1 MKLTILT
8 LAIIMTIACA
18 MADVVSK
25 EMTRFASDY
34 TLKTSFFEDTSAYNY
49 TEVTAKIILKH
60 TQGEV
65 SRQF

>member
-34 TLKTSFFEDTSAYNY
+34 TLKTSFFEDTSANAQRR
-49 TEVTAKIILKH
+49 ENLFW
-60 TQGEV
+60 
-65 SRQF
+65 RD